1 MRALPSPY
9 QTYSV
14 SSPVPSLQTHPH
26 RGRNA
31 LNVRGG
37 GEGVLRILNG
47 GGDGRNF
54 SGGGGGGLSFS
65 ILGFFEKDNL
75 EWASEISK

>member
-9 QTYSV
+9 QTYRV
-14 SSPVPSLQTHPH
+14 SSPVPSLQTRPH

-31 LNVRGG
+31 LNVRGGG

-54 SGGGGGGLSFS
+54 SGGGG
-65 ILGFFEKDNL
+65 EV
-75 EWASEISK
+75 